1 MQEGLSELSG
11 QVQEKVAGATV
22 VQAFAREKR
31 ETRLFHRMHRS
42 LYDRQISTVRLQALN
57 MTSSN
62 LLTGIAPITVL
73 LFGAHEVLH
82 GRMTPGM
89 MITFYLSLGMFY
101 MPLQR
106 LTDLAAVIANAG
118 RGD

>member
-1 MQEGLSELSG
+1 M
-11 QVQEKVAGATV
+11 
-22 VQAFAREKR
+22 
-31 ETRLFHRMHRS
+31 
-42 LYDRQISTVRLQALN
+42 
-57 MTSSN
+57 
-62 LLTGIAPITVL
+62 L

-118 RGD
+118 AAIERIFDIFDITPDIEDAPGCRCPAAAH